1 MSVPFAAMSF
11 ALLLAKPAQGPKT
24 EWVAPKQERAKVNPV
39 QASDESLKKGRALYQ
54 RHCAMCHGD
63 KGKGDG
69 AAARLHAQRSNR
81 APKDLTDARTQALL
95 SDGEIFWKLSIGF
108 KEDGKIIM
116 PPFAD
121 EIPKQEDRWKLVNFV
136 RSFGKED

>member
-1 MSVPFAAMSF
+1 VKSLLAV
-11 ALLLAKPAQGPKT
+11 ALLVLLPQARP
-24 EWVAPKQERAKVNPV
+24 APKPEWAAPREEKSKANPV

-63 KGKGDG
+63 RGKGDG

-81 APKDLTDARTQALL
+81 TPKDLTDAKTQALL
-95 SDGEIFWKLSIGF
+95 SDGEIFWKLSVGF
-108 KEDGKIIM
+108 KEDGRIIM
-116 PPFAD
+116 PPFAE
-121 EIPKQEDRWKLVNFV
+121 EIPKEEDRWKLVNFV